1 MRACLDSWAVIAW
14 LDGTQP
20 AAARVTGAVAER
32 PVMSWVNAV
41 EVYYLIERRHGRA
54 AADTILGRLRERL
67 DFDLPQTGRMI
78 ESARLKARLRVAL
91 ADCFAISTAA
101 AYGLPLLTGD
111 PEILQAPN
119 LPCSVEDLRTPGRR

>member
-1 MRACLDSWAVIAW
+1 MIAW

-20 AAARVTGAVAER
+20 AATRVTEVMAER

-41 EVYYLIERRHGRA
+41 EVYDLIERRHGRA
-54 AADTILGRLRERL
+54 AADATLAGIRQRL
-67 DFDLPQTGRMI
+67 DLELPQTGRMI

-101 AYGLPLLTGD
+101 SHGLPLLTGD
-111 PEILQAPN
+111 PEILNAAD
-119 LPCSVEDLRTPGRR
+119 LPCAVDDIRT